1 MELNMNMMSSTSRCF
16 GKSAMSAAIAMMLGL
31 GAAHV
36 HAATTY
42 FISNTA
48 CNDSNPPSD
57 ITRPWCHLSTL
68 AGRHFGPGDVIKLA
82 KGSTWT
88 DEFLSFTD
96 AGTATPGGAITITS
110 YQPSGSTSTQLP
122 RITSSK
128 TAAADQANLV
138 ALRFTNASNWIIQD
152 LDISHVNVGLLFSY
166 SLVGGQLP
174 QAANLQIGNI
184 KVHEIYGRVSAGSDA
199 QNWAAYPDGIFYA
212 AGIRFYSDK
221 LSVNQGSSLVQNIV
235 LDNIEG
241 YHNQHSIALDFD
253 NVDGTA
259 KKQGAN
265 YVWLNHLYLHND
277 NAANASSDC
286 SDSLRLVKVT
296 NSTITNSLIDHGAAC
311 YASKGTAA
319 VMAGYTGVMV
329 FSNNILR
336 NTPLTVDPTG
346 QTPSPD
352 QSAIDLEVDNFQAG
366 FYGNLLSGNRLGM
379 ECMMFHFANAPC
391 HFTADGN
398 ALLENSAAA
407 LFIYGTKQYAGYGN
421 AQLPTSSFKNNIVS
435 VPTGAR
441 YVLKEAE
448 PYAFNTS
455 GVTYDDTQSQ
465 TYSND
470 PLSYD
475 WLHYLDSANNWL
487 LTDAQSFYSSAR
499 DFGASVPSP
508 GGFYYWAKSTQTNTW
523 STLTYDSSTAHWT
536 ASTGTATQP
545 YIGAFELRPTK
556 QYNLALAWMAPK
568 AGYVA
573 IRGRAAMAQ
582 IIPNAADGVP
592 HLLRSTQTNQ
602 GDGVG
607 MRIYRTANINNPAPA
622 YLWPQPPDGAYGT
635 FYPIA
640 GGDLSGK
647 SATLDWVQ
655 VSAGDYLVFE
665 VTSNPTGATAANED
679 GDILSWAPMITYI
692 DTATNTQ
699 PQ

>member
-1 MELNMNMMSSTSRCF
+1 MNTISSTHRCF
-16 GKSAMSAAIAMMLGL
+16 GKSAMSTAIALMLGL
-31 GAAHV
+31 GAAHAQ
-36 HAATTY
+36 AATTY

-57 ITRPWCHLSTL
+57 ITKPWCHLSTL
-68 AGRHFGPGDVIKLA
+68 AGRHFSPGDVIKLA
-82 KGSTWT
+82 KGSTWM

-96 AGTATPGGAITITS
+96 VGTATPGGAITITS

-128 TAAADQANLV
+128 TTAADQANLV
-138 ALRFTNASNWIIQD
+138 ALRFANASNWVIQD
-152 LDISHVNVGLLFSY
+152 LDISHVNVGLLFNY
-166 SLVGGQLP
+166 SLVNGQLP
-174 QAANLQIGNI
+174 QAANLQISNI
-184 KVHEIYGRVSAGSDA
+184 KVHEIYGRVSVGSDA

-221 LSVNQGSSLVQNIV
+221 LTVNQGSSLVQNIV

-241 YHNQHSIALDFD
+241 YYNQHSISLDFD
-253 NVDGTA
+253 NVDGSA

-265 YVWLNHLYLHND
+265 HVWLNHLYLHTD
-277 NAANASSDC
+277 NAAHASSDC

-296 NSTITNSLIDHGAAC
+296 NANITNSLIDHGAAC
-311 YASKGTAA
+311 YAPKGTAA

-329 FSNNILR
+329 FSNNIIR

-352 QSAIDLEVDNFQAG
+352 QSAIDFEIDNFQAG
-366 FYGNLLSGNRLGM
+366 LYGNLLSGNRLGM
-379 ECMMFHFANAPC
+379 ECMMFHFADAPC

-398 ALLENSAAA
+398 AIVQNNAAA

-421 AQLPTSSFKNNIVS
+421 AQLPTSSFTNNIVS
-435 VPTGAR
+435 LPPDSQ

-448 PYAFNTS
+448 KYQFNTPP
-455 GVTYDDTQSQ
+455 GGDVTPDNTQSQ
-465 TYSND
+465 TYSNA
-470 PLSYD
+470 PASYD
-475 WLHYLDSANNWL
+475 WLHYLVSTNNWL
-487 LTDAQSFYSSAR
+487 LPDTQFFYSSAR
-499 DFGASVPSP
+499 DFSTSMPSP
-508 GGFYYWAKSTQTNTW
+508 AGFYYWGKSTQTNTW
-523 STLTYDSSTAHWT
+523 STLAYDANTAHWT
-536 ASTGTATQP
+536 ASAGTATQP
-545 YIGAFELRPTK
+545 YIGSFELRPTK
-556 QYNLALAWMAPK
+556 QYNLALAWKAPK
-568 AGYVA
+568 SGYVA
-573 IRGRAAMAQ
+573 IRGRATMAQ

-607 MRIYRTANINNPAPA
+607 LRIYRATGMGDPAPG
-622 YLWPQPPDGAYGT
+622 YLWPQLSNSAYGA
-635 FYPIA
+635 IA
-640 GGDLSGK
+640 GGDLSGR

-655 VSAGDYLVFE
+655 VNAGDYLVFE
-665 VTSNPTGATAANED
+665 VTSNPTGAATANED

-699 PQ
+699 PH